1 MIAACESTDLH
12 SANASVIFGDAFTG
26 GDEAQRFQFRQLAK
40 SAGFAVCYMA
50 EASTVYE
57 RIIAMG
63 VRITLRQ
70 VEAMLRKMRSGFR
83 KYYDWQSGRLEEI
96 TRCGYVY
103 EPVTG
108 RRRWLGHEPS
118 LTEAAN
124 FPIQGGAA
132 GLMNL
137 RLPEIVAEVR
147 RLKLPAK
154 PIAQVHDSGTF
165 QVRNE
170 AIAEFEG
177 VAERIFTASIELGGR
192 ECSFPIDWKR
202 GERWA

>member
-12 SANASVIFGDAFTG
+12 SANASVIFGEAFTS
-26 GDEAQRFQFRQLAK
+26 GDDAARFQFRQLAK

-83 KYYDWQSGRLEEI
+83 KYYDWQSERLEEI
-96 TRCGYVY
+96 TRTGYVY

-192 ECSFPIDWKR
+192 ACSFPIDWKR